1 MDIITFENY
10 YGGYAPAATLPTV
23 TTTVNGKSTE
33 KTLLTD
39 GEEASAE
46 KASQEST
53 SETAVTS
60 ETQYDVYGN
69 PIY

>member
-1 MDIITFENY
+1 M
-10 YGGYAPAATLPTV
+10 